1 MKWKQFFTP
10 VNSIDWEQAHQLIKD
25 NSQEAVVFLD
35 VRQPGEYSS
44 GHLPG
49 ARLLPLGELD
59 KRLGE
64 LEQDKHIVI
73 Y

>member
-10 VNSIDWEQAHQLIKD
+10 VNSIDWEQAHKLLEEKGPNEVI
-25 NSQEAVVFLD
+25 FLD
-35 VRQPGEYSS
+35 VRQPSEYQR

-49 ARLLPLGELD
+49 AQLIPLGELD
-59 KRLGE
+59 KRMSE
-64 LEQDKHIVI
+64 LEKASHVVI